1 MFSICCLLRAVFV
14 LVHNI
19 KILLPLS
26 ESDGMYKNLVGM

>member
-1 MFSICCLLRAVFV
+1 LLFVKSYVVV

-19 KILLPLS
+19 TIPLS